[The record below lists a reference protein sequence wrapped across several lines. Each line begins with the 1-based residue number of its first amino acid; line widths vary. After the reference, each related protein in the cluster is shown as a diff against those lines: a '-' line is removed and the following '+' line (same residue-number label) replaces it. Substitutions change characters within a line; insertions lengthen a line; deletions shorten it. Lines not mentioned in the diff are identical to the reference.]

1 MVKISKVKTP
11 KVASKTTVKPPVT
24 QRRDS
29 TPNRKRGTVAEAKTP
44 APLTVPWV
52 RNPTN
57 LRIGKGWGKGNLM
70 MWLESL
76 IQLIHFKR
84 VGWMIMDKIASG
96 KKDWNWHGE
105 KQFFLESHG
114 RNGSFAHCYI
124 SQIARRAVCC
134 LVAWLL
140 YWLVLEDLRSF
151 LFSWITRTNCY
162 GLSFAVDGSWCDF
175 SESICEASQ
184 LKAI

>member
-1 MVKISKVKTP
+1 MPPFKSEYYWLLATKKHRFFFFYSNHSSKPILLHRTVVKISKVKTP

-44 APLTVPWV
+44 APLTVPLV

-76 IQLIHFKR
+76 IQLILFKR

-105 KQFFLESHG
+105 KQFFFGESWKKWIIC
-114 RNGSFAHCYI
+114 S
-124 SQIARRAVCC
+124 
-134 LVAWLL
+134 LL
-140 YWLVLEDLRSF
+140 HFTD
-151 LFSWITRTNCY
+151 C
-162 GLSFAVDGSWCDF
+162 
-175 SESICEASQ
+175 
-184 LKAI
+184 